1 MGDSMEKNVK
11 MIAAVSAVMHYLKEE
26 EEMVCLQA
34 SAQPQIPAP
43 VAAAPGPAVSQWA
56 LSGRLDHM
64 QTRAMMQMK
73 AFHR

>member
-1 MGDSMEKNVK
+1 MEKNVK

-26 EEMVCLQA
+26 EEAICLHA

-43 VAAAPGPAVSQWA
+43 VAVAAPGPAVSQWA